1 MEMLSYIGGL
11 VTRKKALIY
20 RAQELIS
27 GRKSVEEMEAE
38 MRERNLAL
46 VERLRRSKIR
56 FTEFQRVAA
65 DETVTAALAGTMFG
79 AKTKQPTETQ
89 FADSAK
95 SLPYLWKFFN
105 DIQQALN
112 TGRIESVSDYSEI
125 DDLLYDLAIEDPDRY
140 DALMDTIDEYPEGL
154 LGGDVTGAA
163 IPATWDGVLNRL
175 GRYLVT
181 PIYGFA
187 AAGTMALAMT
197 QGQTMMKRT
206 ARLDRK
212 TCQDCIGYAA
222 QGWVPIGLL
231 PPPGQRCACHDNCRC
246 YVEYK

>member
-1 MEMLSYIGGL
+1 MELLSYIGGL
-11 VTRKKALIY
+11 VTRRDALNY
-20 RAQELIS
+20 RAQELLS
-27 GRKSVEEMEAE
+27 GRGSVEDLEKE

-46 VERLRRSKIR
+46 VERLRREKIR
-56 FTEFQRVAA
+56 FTEFQRIAA
-65 DETVTAALAGTMFG
+65 DETVTAALAGMMLG
-79 AKTKQPTETQ
+79 NKTKQLKESQ
-89 FADSAK
+89 IAEASK

-105 DIQQALN
+105 DIQKALN

-125 DDLLYDLAIEDPDRY
+125 DDLLYVLAIEDPDRY

-154 LGGDVTGAA
+154 LGGDVSGAA

-181 PIYGFA
+181 PIYGFS
-187 AAGTMALAMT
+187 AAGEMALALT
-197 QGQTMMKRT
+197 QGQTMMRRI
-206 ARLDRK
+206 ARKDKK
-212 TCQDCIGYAA
+212 TCQDCIGYAS

-246 YVEYK
+246 LVEYM